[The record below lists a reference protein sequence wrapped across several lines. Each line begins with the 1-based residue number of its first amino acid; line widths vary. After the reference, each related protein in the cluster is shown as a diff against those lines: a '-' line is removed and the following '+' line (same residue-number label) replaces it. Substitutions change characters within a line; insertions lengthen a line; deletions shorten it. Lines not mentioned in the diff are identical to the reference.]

1 MKKFNT
7 CIEFKRCELN
17 NELCFATNVYE
28 IKLLPNIVLLIINR
42 NLPTKIE
49 KFNDNRQ
56 SNEIFTDM

>member
-49 KFNDNRQ
+49 KFNRQ
-56 SNEIFTDM
+56 PTK